1 MIRVVFAALSGGCL
15 LGASGAFAAYS
26 VGAIRSIDPH
36 RKEVVLDDGH
46 AYFFS
51 TSNYLKKMKIGEKVK
66 IHYQKKN
73 GHNIA
78 TEISHA
84 Y

>member
-1 MIRVVFAALSGGCL
+1 MKRVVFAAVSTAFLLS
-15 LGASGAFAAYS
+15 APAAFAAYS
-26 VGAIRSIDPH
+26 VGAIRSIDTH

-73 GHNIA
+73 VHNIA
-78 TEISHA
+78 TEIGHA
-84 Y
+84 S